1 MYSNLIEQNSL
12 AIKGNLKTL
21 EREVSRLIPPPPLMG
36 KLQTLSVT
44 FTLRTFAQ
52 DVRGR
57 PYEMSGDV
65 PARGPAEF
73 FFCFFN

>member
-1 MYSNLIEQNSL
+1 MITVLH
-12 AIKGNLKTL
+12 G
-21 EREVSRLIPPPPLMG
+21 G

-73 FFCFFN
+73 FFAFSIDICASHE